1 MRLRKILLCS
11 LFLVATSTMLAAN
24 GSKGKKVLYEAHI
37 GIREANHPDCHFM
50 IELEPILFQI
60 NSVQNKY
67 RVIRI
72 NIKNDSLASLKLSLD
87 KDSVQ
92 FRANSRLVKGSL
104 SVASSD
110 QAWWDGL
117 SSELRR
123 ALAYPDQSAIKGGEE
138 ENVFVFVPVSDLPTL
153 PVEILFKIDSVSG
166 TPIPIRQRGEA
177 AAKS

>member
-1 MRLRKILLCS
+1 MKLRRILLCS
-11 LFLVATSTMLAAN
+11 LLLVAASTMLAAN
-24 GSKGKKVLYEAHI
+24 GSKGKKVIYEAHI
-37 GIREANHPDCHFM
+37 RVGDANQPDCHFT

-72 NIKNDSLASLKLSLD
+72 NIRNDSQASLKLSLD

-92 FRANSRLVKGSL
+92 VRADSRLVKGNL
-104 SVASSD
+104 SVAGSD

-123 ALAYPDQSAIKGGEE
+123 ALAYPDQSAIKRGEE

-153 PVEILFKIDSVSG
+153 PVEILFKIDSVSAA
-166 TPIPIRQRGEA
+166 PIPIRQRGVA
-177 AAKS
+177 AAKN

>member
-1 MRLRKILLCS
+1 MKLRKILLCS
-11 LFLVATSTMLAAN
+11 LFLVAFSTMLAAN
-24 GSKGKKVLYEAHI
+24 GSKGKVVLYEAHI
-37 GIREANHPDCHFM
+37 RVGDASQPNCHFK

-72 NIKNDSLASLKLSLD
+72 NIRNDSQASLKLSLE

-92 FRANSRLVKGSL
+92 LSADSRLVKGSL

-123 ALAYPDQSAIKGGEE
+123 ALAYPDQSAIKRGEE
-138 ENVFVFVPVSDLPTL
+138 ENVFVFVLVSDLPTL
-153 PVEILFKIDSVSG
+153 PAEILFNIDSVSA
-166 TPIPIRQRGEA
+166 TPISIRQREVT

>member
-11 LFLVATSTMLAAN
+11 LFLVAASTMLAAN
-24 GSKGKKVLYEAHI
+24 GSKGKKVIYEAHI
-37 GIREANHPDCHFM
+37 AVGDANQPNCHFM

-60 NSVQNKY
+60 SSVQNKY

-72 NIKNDSLASLKLSLD
+72 NIRNDSQTSLKLSLD

-92 FRANSRLVKGSL
+92 LRADSRLVKGSL
-104 SVASSD
+104 SVANSE

-117 SSELRR
+117 SPELRR
-123 ALAYPDQSAIKGGEE
+123 ALAYPDQSAIKRGEE

-153 PVEILFKIDSVSG
+153 PVEILFKIDSVPAA
-166 TPIPIRQRGEA
+166 PILIRRRGEA

>member
-37 GIREANHPDCHFM
+37 VVGDANQPNCHFM

>member
-1 MRLRKILLCS
+1 MKFRKVLFCS
-11 LFLVATSTMLAAN
+11 LFLVAVSTLLAAN
-24 GSKGKKVLYEAHI
+24 GSKGKKVIYEAHVRV
-37 GIREANHPDCHFM
+37 GNVDQPDCHFM

-67 RVIRI
+67 RVVRI
-72 NIKNDSLASLKLSLD
+72 NIRNDSQAPLKLSLD

-92 FRANSRLVKGSL
+92 VRTDSRVVKGSL

-117 SSELRR
+117 SAELRK
-123 ALAYPDQSAIKGGEE
+123 ALAYPDQSVIKRGEE

-153 PVEILFKIDSVSG
+153 PTEILFKIDSVSA
-166 TPIPIRQRGEA
+166 TPVPIRQRGVA

>member
-11 LFLVATSTMLAAN
+11 LFLAAASTMLAAN

-37 GIREANHPDCHFM
+37 VVGDANQPNCHFM

-72 NIKNDSLASLKLSLD
+72 NIRNDSQASLKLSLD

-92 FRANSRLVKGSL
+92 LRADSRLVKGSL
-104 SVASSD
+104 SVAGSD

-117 SSELRR
+117 SPELRR
-123 ALAYPDQSAIKGGEE
+123 ALAYPDQSAIKRGEE

-153 PVEILFKIDSVSG
+153 PVEILFKIDSVPA
-166 TPIPIRQRGEA
+166 TPILIRRRGEA